1 MSKGDVKVMV
11 YARHHD
17 PSHLETR
24 IVLSHPCSLLGK
36 HDCWPQDSLSEQIQ
50 IVIAI
55 NRPDETVNTAIYNLS
70 VYHIAMVTVN
80 DIAMI
85 L

>member
-1 MSKGDVKVMV
+1 MPVIMILVILKHASFF
-11 YARHHD
+11 
-17 PSHLETR
+17 PIL
-24 IVLSHPCSLLGK
+24 CSLLGK

-80 DIAMI
+80 DTAMI